1 MLDVAYNDW
10 QPYGRIRR
18 RCNRL
23 LPYYDVYPTVDREA
37 MSAIILASISRLPQL
52 RGSLRDS
59 ALRLAFHA
67 DGTGKVERAYAWLA
81 KDRHISI
88 STAMRHIARL
98 ITMGIIA
105 KRVMRLTFSRCA
117 PNIYTFLVGTPILHK
132 RSRSSLQEVVA
143 EQERKRSE
151 EVQKSRQPLSVD
163 LLKKGLQ
170 LWKPGSMQ
178 HDACL
183 EALQR
188 LEGSQNDSYDVSN
201 GERHSDSPRV

>member
-1 MLDVAYNDW
+1 MCVLVYNGW

-18 RCNRL
+18 RLQRL
-23 LPYYDVYPTVDREA
+23 LPYYDVYPTQNREA
-37 MSAIILASISRLPQL
+37 MSASILASISRLPQL
-52 RGSLRDS
+52 HGSLRDS
-59 ALRLAFHA
+59 ALRLAYHA
-67 DGTGKVERAYAWLA
+67 DVTGKVERAYAWLA
-81 KDRHISI
+81 KDRHISV

-98 ITMGIIA
+98 IAMGIIA

-117 PNIYTFLVGTPILHK
+117 PNIYTFLVGTRPLHK

-151 EVQKSRQPLSVD
+151 EVQKSRQSLSVD

-188 LEGSQNDSYDVSN
+188 LEGSQNGIYDVSDR
-201 GERHSDSPRV
+201 ERHSDPPRV